1 MFQVGEKIIYPMYGA
16 GVIEEIEE
24 KKSGTQTELYYI
36 IQLPKNHMKIRLIA
50 NKSEELGVR
59 AVGKKQEIAKAL
71 KEVANRKV
79 VMPENWNLRYKDNL
93 QKLKTGKLDMA
104 TEVIKSLNEREK
116 IKKLST
122 IEKKMFRTAM
132 QIVLSENICPYEIDA
147 EKAEELLAN
156 LVLNC

>member
-1 MFQVGEKIIYPMYGA
+1 
-16 GVIEEIEE
+16 
-24 KKSGTQTELYYI
+24 
-36 IQLPKNHMKIRLIA
+36 MKIRLIA

-71 KEVANRKV
+71 EEVANRKV

-104 TEVIKSLNEREK
+104 TEVIKNLNEREK

-132 QIVLSENICPYEIDA
+132 QIVLSEIICSYEIDA